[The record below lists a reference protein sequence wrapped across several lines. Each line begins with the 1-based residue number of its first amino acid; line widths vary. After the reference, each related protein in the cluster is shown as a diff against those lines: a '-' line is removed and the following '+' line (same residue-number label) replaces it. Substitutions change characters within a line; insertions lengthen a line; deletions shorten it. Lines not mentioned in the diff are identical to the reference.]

1 MNKLKF
7 TFLVL
12 YFACSSGFSQNNEI
26 SELDTVNNFSS
37 EPILVD
43 GIFAVVGD
51 NVIFH
56 SDINSLIEQYESQYQ
71 MQGVKYSDFE
81 IREQVV
87 EELLLQKI
95 LLHFAALDSIEVDN
109 NEIENEL
116 NQRMLYFEQQLGSKE
131 KVLEYFQKPSIT
143 DLSAEFRPLI
153 RDQKII
159 QKMRYEITKNTT
171 VSPLEVSKF
180 YSKLDVDDI
189 PVISEQFKI
198 AQIIKIPDAAVLSV
212 EETLSK
218 LEDLRNRILN
228 GADFATMAILYSED
242 PGTNRNGG
250 ALYEIRKGMGL
261 AKQFEAVAFSLSPGD
276 VSEIF
281 ETEFGYHIIE
291 LIERRGNEVD
301 LRHILMTPKISNK
314 DMLQAQSFLKSL
326 KSDIIAQEM
335 TFFEAAQEFSSDSE
349 TRYNGGVLINPN
361 TNNSLF
367 SSSEIDPVLLNEINL
382 LEVGQMTDP
391 VYIKLPNGKEAY
403 RIVKLVAKYP
413 EHVANLS
420 DDYAFLNNYFN
431 NIKQQEEIND
441 WYRHK
446 IKDVY
451 IYSTDNLYSYSFYN
465 NLVNNE

>member
-1 MNKLKF
+1 
-7 TFLVL
+7 
-12 YFACSSGFSQNNEI
+12 
-26 SELDTVNNFSS
+26 
-37 EPILVD
+37 
-43 GIFAVVGD
+43 
-51 NVIFH
+51 
-56 SDINSLIEQYESQYQ
+56 
-71 MQGVKYSDFE
+71 MQGVKYSDFGNSRTGCRR
-81 IREQVV
+81 IA
-87 EELLLQKI
+87 LTKI

-326 KSDIIAQEM
+326 KSDIIAQEI

-367 SSSEIDPVLLNEINL
+367 SSSEIDPVLLNEL
-382 LEVGQMTDP
+382 
-391 VYIKLPNGKEAY
+391 
-403 RIVKLVAKYP
+403 
-413 EHVANLS
+413 
-420 DDYAFLNNYFN
+420 
-431 NIKQQEEIND
+431 
-441 WYRHK
+441 
-446 IKDVY
+446 
-451 IYSTDNLYSYSFYN
+451 IY
-465 NLVNNE
+465 